1 MLVLLMEQHNF
12 VSVDSVVVWVQR
24 TDSAEG
30 ERDLLFT
37 DNLSRGSALTLLQ
50 TVLCSNG

>member
-12 VSVDSVVVWVQR
+12 VSVDSAIVWVQR
-24 TDSAEG
+24 IDSAEG
-30 ERDLLFT
+30 EGDLLLI

-50 TVLCSNG
+50 TVSCSSG

>member
-12 VSVDSVVVWVQR
+12 VSVDSVVVWIQR

-30 ERDLLFT
+30 GDLLLI

-50 TVLCSNG
+50 TVLCSSG